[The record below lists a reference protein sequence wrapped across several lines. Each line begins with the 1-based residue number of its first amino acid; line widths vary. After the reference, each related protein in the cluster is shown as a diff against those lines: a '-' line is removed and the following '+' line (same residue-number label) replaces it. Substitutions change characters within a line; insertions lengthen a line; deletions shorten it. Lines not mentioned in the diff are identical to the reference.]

1 MSVSATGPLSARRL
15 TLERGATTFFGAG
28 EVVRL
33 PACVHLIGK
42 RRAFVVTDR
51 GVVASGVASVV
62 TAILG
67 GAGID
72 HAVYDDLRP
81 NPDTG
86 ALEAG
91 GRALR
96 QFGDA
101 VVIGLGG
108 GTALDAAKG
117 LSLAAANDLSAR
129 DLDYRNDTARD
140 GLPVIAVPTTAGTG
154 AETNGFGVID
164 DPEAHRKFY
173 VGHGSVVPR
182 ATILDPQL
190 TLGLPPEPTAATG
203 MDALT
208 HALES
213 LASRRANP
221 YAHGLGLEV
230 VWLVSRWL
238 PAAVADGG
246 DLEARSQML
255 LAAHLAGLA
264 FRTTGLG
271 LCHAI
276 AHALSARLGTA
287 HGVALAVVLP
297 HVLAF
302 NQPSVPEVDAQAAAA
317 MGASSA
323 SEAVRRLSS
332 VLGMPQTLGEL
343 GCTAALIP
351 VLADDALAD
360 EVMLNTPRV
369 PSPEQLVRQLQAA
382 L

>member
-1 MSVSATGPLSARRL
+1 V
-15 TLERGATTFFGAG
+15 
-28 EVVRL
+28 
-33 PACVHLIGK
+33 
-42 RRAFVVTDR
+42 
-51 GVVASGVASVV
+51 
-62 TAILG
+62 
-67 GAGID
+67 
-72 HAVYDDLRP
+72 
-81 NPDTG
+81 
-86 ALEAG
+86 EAG
-91 GRALR
+91 GQALR
-96 QFGDA
+96 DFGDA
-101 VVIGLGG
+101 AVIGLGG

-117 LSLAAANDLSAR
+117 LSLAAANDLSVR
-129 DLDYRNDTARD
+129 DLDYRRDVARD

-164 DPEAHRKFY
+164 DPQTHRKFY
-173 VGHGSVVPR
+173 VGHGSIVPR
-182 ATILDPQL
+182 ATILDPEL
-190 TLGLPPEPTAATG
+190 TLGLPPGPTAATG

-230 VWLVSRWL
+230 VRMVSRWL

-287 HGVALAVVLP
+287 HGVALAVALP

-302 NQPSVPEVDAQAAAA
+302 NQPSVPEVDAEVAAA

-323 SEAVRRLSS
+323 GEAVRRLSS
-332 VLGMPQTLGEL
+332 ALGMPRALREL

-351 VLADDALAD
+351 VLAEDALAD

-369 PSPEQLVRQLQAA
+369 PSAEQLVRQLQTA